1 VEPRFPR
8 VCFLTVG
15 MTFINAPN
23 ANQPSQIMD
32 NPNENTCSSQS
43 NGADIK
49 AENVIELPDA
59 DRAKTAFQEAKQRLL
74 NVNRWQ
80 ELTGSFFANFQLTD
94 QQGQPL
100 SGAVEKGNLF
110 KIDIPGP
117 GTNDGDGFDWVY
129 VEELTQHS
137 QPDTE
142 NISVVVRPCSSPDTQ
157 NEAVSHFYGS
167 ESTSTFS
174 LTRENN
180 KVTAAIYDKNVKP
193 NTDTESTLDQIRN
206 SIVGT
211 TAIMIFSKIQ
221 WKRLT
226 QGLLGLTNDD

>member
-1 VEPRFPR
+1 
-8 VCFLTVG
+8 
-15 MTFINAPN
+15 MTFINAHN

-32 NPNENTCSSQS
+32 IQDINTRS
-43 NGADIK
+43 NQNNGVDIK
-49 AENVIELPDA
+49 AESYIELPDA
-59 DRAKTAFQEAKQRLL
+59 ESARTAFQDAKQRLL
-74 NVNRWQ
+74 EVNRWQ

-94 QQGQPL
+94 QQGQPV
-100 SGAVEKGNLF
+100 SGSVRKGNLF

-117 GTNDGDGFDWVY
+117 GTNDGFDWVY
-129 VEELTQHS
+129 VEEINQYV
-137 QPDTE
+137 QENTE
-142 NISVVVRPCSSPDTQ
+142 NISIVVRPCSSPDAG
-157 NEAVSHFYGS
+157 NKAISHFYGS

-193 NTDTESTLDQIRN
+193 NTDSETTLDQIRN
-206 SIVGT
+206 SIVGA

-226 QGLLGLTNDD
+226 QGLLGLTCDN